1 MRFASSCRVLA
12 ASFALTACGG
22 AAPSSAPESAA
33 APAAAMAP
41 GSVPDPGGARDP
53 GAAPEPVTAP
63 TAEGGGSG
71 DSVGTGKQGRSEPA
85 AETPMAVTP
94 PAPPPPK
101 PSRKRPADATSRS
114 LSDEKDD
121 ARPLAAVAEA
131 TGERISR
138 DALAGV
144 VDANLERFRPCAS
157 GDAKVELRL
166 TLSGGGSVTRAEAV
180 RSQPDDA
187 RLRDCVVDVLRGL
200 SFPRSAGSDTS
211 TVSFQLV
218 LSKPAF

>member
-12 ASFALTACGG
+12 ASFVLSGCGG
-22 AAPSSAPESAA
+22 AAPSSAPESAS

-41 GSVPDPGGARDP
+41 DSTPDPRG
-53 GAAPEPVTAP
+53 APEPAVAPEAETAP
-63 TAEGGGSG
+63 TAEGSG
-71 DSVGTGKQGRSEPA
+71 PRDSVGTGKQSRSEPP
-85 AETPMAVTP
+85 AEGPMASS
-94 PAPPPPK
+94 PPPSDK
-101 PSRKRPADATSRS
+101 PSRKRKADATSRS
-114 LSDEKDD
+114 LSDEKDR

-131 TGERISR
+131 SGERISR

-144 VDANLERFRPCAS
+144 VDANLERFRPCAT

-166 TLSGGGSVTRAEAV
+166 TLSGGGSVTQAEAV

-200 SFPRSAGSDTS
+200 SFPRGAGSDTS

-218 LSKPAF
+218 LTKPAF

>member
-1 MRFASSCRVLA
+1 MRWLAVALLGSSLVVLG
-12 ASFALTACGG
+12 CGG
-22 AAPSSAPESAA
+22 AAPSSAPESAS

-41 GSVPDPGGARDP
+41 RSVPDPRGAPDLGGAT
-53 GAAPEPVTAP
+53 EPVTAP
-63 TAEGGGSG
+63 TAEGGGPG
-71 DSVGTGKQGRSEPA
+71 DSVGTSKQSRSEPP
-85 AETPMAVTP
+85 AEAPMAITP
-94 PAPPPPK
+94 PSPPPPK
-101 PSRKRPADATSRS
+101 PSRKRSADATSRS

-131 TGERISR
+131 SGERISR

-144 VDANLERFRPCAS
+144 VDANLERFRPCAT

-166 TLSGGGSVTRAEAV
+166 TLSGGGAVTKAEA
-180 RSQPDDA
+180 RSSQPDDA

-200 SFPRSAGSDTS
+200 SFPRGAVSDTS

-218 LSKPAF
+218 LSRPAF